1 MKIKDIF
8 NVLDTSEVQRIC
20 VFPKTQPVLG
30 VRPSEGRFISL
41 SITDRDK
48 ISQILDVEVEQ
59 ISIRDNI
66 MTINV

>member
-30 VRPSEGRFISL
+30 IRPNEGRFVSI

-48 ISQILDVEVEQ
+48 IMQILDMEVEQ
-59 ISIRDNI
+59 ISISDGFLN
-66 MTINV
+66 INV